1 MTPRLNWRELLTP
14 LSDGE
19 VREVETRLGPMRV
32 LDVERAGRFV
42 LLHGR
47 GVLSGHAMSVSVPAA
62 ETEGRAA

>member
-1 MTPRLNWRELLTP
+1 MTRPNWRELLAP

-19 VREVETRLGPMRV
+19 IREVETRLGPMRV

-47 GVLSGHAMSVSVPAA
+47 GVLTGHAISVAVKA
-62 ETEGRAA
+62 TEVDGRAA